1 MAGGVTLAPGVDDAG
16 LAAMLAGLIRQN
28 IEQHPGKSADFR
40 RLSADIVI
48 TVPDAEVTV
57 TLEFGRGE
65 LIVHEG
71 ERDGARDGH
80 RAGAQLGITANSDTL
95 LALPLV
101 KISAGLPNLFAR
113 SSSALLRGLF
123 DGSVKISGMLRHPVT
138 LIRFTRL
145 MSVNG

>member
-16 LAAMLAGLIRQN
+16 LAGMLAGLIRQN
-28 IEQHPGKSADFR
+28 IEQHPDKEAELL

-57 TLEFGRGE
+57 TLAFGPGG
-65 LIVHEG
+65 LIVYEG
-71 ERDGARDGH
+71 ERDGARG
-80 RAGAQLGITANSDTL
+80 RARLRVTADSETV

-113 SSSALLRGLF
+113 SSAPLRKGLAR
-123 DGSVKISGMLRHPVT
+123 GKVRIAGMLRHPAT
-138 LIRFTRL
+138 LVRFTRL
-145 MSVNG
+145 VSVNG